1 MIKSADLCD
10 RQIWKKIKMKMTSK
24 HGTNP
29 GADVGEHSSAQGVP
43 EKSLGIEVGVTRS
56 PNMTLYQLFHA
67 RLVFVSPAR
76 HWHGTLPWTI
86 WEIAKHL
93 K

>member
-1 MIKSADLCD
+1 LFEELIVVRGKT
-10 RQIWKKIKMKMTSK
+10 KILKYDKLIGVSLVSSK
-24 HGTNP
+24 AKVP
-29 GADVGEHSSAQGVP
+29 GSSGKISGIDVGMTH
-43 EKSLGIEVGVTRS
+43 S
-56 PNMTLYQLFHA
+56 PNMTQYQLFHA
-67 RLVFVSPAR
+67 RLVFVLPAR